1 MTDSSHWPPFRRE
14 LVAIL
19 RGLGPEEAE
28 AVAAA
33 LIEAGF
39 EAVEIPLNSPQPF
52 RSIERVARRFGEQA
66 LIGAGTVLT
75 TEDCRRLA
83 EVGGRL
89 MVSPNTDPAVIEAAC
104 AQGLIALPGAFTPSE
119 ALQALRSGAAA
130 LKFFPAS
137 VLGPA
142 GIAAIRAVL
151 PPETPLCAVGGVSE
165 ANFADYAK
173 VGIRAFGLGS
183 SLYKPGDN
191 AASVRERA
199 RRAIQAYDAVFG

>member
-1 MTDSSHWPPFRRE
+1 MTEMLHWPAFRRE

-28 AVAAA
+28 AVVEA
-33 LIEAGF
+33 LIEEGF
-39 EAVEIPLNSPQPF
+39 EAVEIPLNSPHPF
-52 RSIERVARRFGEQA
+52 HSIERVARRFGGQA

-75 TEDCRRLA
+75 PEDCRRLA
-83 EVGGRL
+83 EAGGRL
-89 MVSPNTDPAVIEAAC
+89 MVSPNTDPAVIQAAC
-104 AQGLIALPGAFTPSE
+104 AQGLIPLPGAFTPSE
-119 ALQALRSGAAA
+119 ALLALRSGAAA

-151 PPETPLCAVGGVSE
+151 PPDTPLCAVGGVSE

-183 SLYKPGDN
+183 SLYKPSDG
-191 AASVRERA
+191 AGSVRERA

>member
-1 MTDSSHWPPFRRE
+1 MTETPPWPAFQRD

-19 RGLGPEEAE
+19 RGLGPDEAE
-28 AVAAA
+28 AVVEA
-33 LIEAGF
+33 LIEEGF

-52 RSIERVARRFGEQA
+52 HSIERVARRFGGQT

-75 TEDCRRLA
+75 PDDCRRLA
-83 EVGGRL
+83 EAGGRL

-119 ALQALRSGAAA
+119 ALLALRSGAAA

-151 PPETPLCAVGGVSE
+151 PPETSLCAVGGVSE

-183 SLYKPGDN
+183 SLYKPGDS

-199 RRAIQAYDAVFG
+199 RRAIQAYDEVFG